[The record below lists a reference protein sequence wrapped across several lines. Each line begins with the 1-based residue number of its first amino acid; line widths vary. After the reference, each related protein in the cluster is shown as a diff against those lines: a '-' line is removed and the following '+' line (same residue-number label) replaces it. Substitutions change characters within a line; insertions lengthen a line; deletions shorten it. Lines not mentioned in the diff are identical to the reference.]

1 MGTLGNWFF
10 FLVDQV
16 VSKSYKENV
25 LDIIIMSTKSVNQQP
40 SFYDLSL
47 FLGWDSGRVQLRDL
61 EILAFVVR
69 WQEELE

>member
-16 VSKSYKENV
+16 VSKRYKENV